1 MNQGMNHASSL
12 SDYHNVYWIW
22 MFTFAS
28 FIHHCLSLAGSLS
41 QLRLGR
47 RRFTPWTCCKFII
60 GLHLSTIVVLT
71 SIAYKAKAW
80 WSDYSVPTCT
90 TRQQSNYNKKNN
102 TMMQSSCSPLHPMP
116 ESVVIFKVLIYWER
130 TGWSLGIQSPSSS
143 IPGHRWGDGFGWV
156 K

>member
-28 FIHHCLSLAGSLS
+28 FIHHCLSFAESLS

-60 GLHLSTIVVLT
+60 GLHLSTIIVLT

-80 WSDYSVPTCT
+80 WSDYSVPTC
-90 TRQQSNYNKKNN
+90 QQSNNNKKKKHYDAKFLLPSTPHARECGHLQGTNLLGKN
-102 TMMQSSCSPLHPMP
+102 WLVTRYPVQAHQS
-116 ESVVIFKVLIYWER
+116 WA
-130 TGWSLGIQSPSSS
+130 T
-143 IPGHRWGDGFGWV
+143 DGAMDLDE
-156 K
+156 